1 MRSKSK
7 KFTYLLSSLCLLAF
21 SSPLFAQATSAAG
34 ATDYST
40 LKMGGIAMAIA
51 AGLCGIGMGMG
62 LKGTQEGL
70 ARNPGAADAIRTVF
84 FIGFAFIESLALYTF
99 LFVFLKY

>member
-1 MRSKSK
+1 MLIK
-7 KFTYLLSSLCLLAF
+7 KLPRLLAGLMLLGF
-21 SSPLFAQATSAAG
+21 ASPLFAQATGAAAG
-34 ATDYST
+34 TDFST
-40 LKMGGIAMAIA
+40 LKMGAIAMSIA

-70 ARNPGAADAIRTVF
+70 ARNPGAADVIRTVF

>member
-1 MRSKSK
+1 MSFKPLYRLL
-7 KFTYLLSSLCLLAF
+7 TGLMLLSCASPLLAQTQG
-21 SSPLFAQATSAAG
+21 A
-34 ATDYST
+34 ATDFTS

-62 LKGTQEGL
+62 LKGTQEGV
-70 ARNPGAADAIRTVF
+70 ARNPGAADTIRTIF

>member
-1 MRSKSK
+1 MSIRNLSRSLAGL
-7 KFTYLLSSLCLLAF
+7 FLLACT
-21 SSPLFAQATSAAG
+21 SPLLAQATTAAG
-34 ATDYST
+34 TTDFST
-40 LKMGGIAMAIA
+40 LKMGGIAMALA

-62 LKGTQEGL
+62 LKGTQEGI
-70 ARNPGAADAIRTVF
+70 ARNPGAADNIRTVF

>member
-1 MRSKSK
+1 MKLKALPR
-7 KFTYLLSSLCLLAF
+7 FLFGLLMLAAA
-21 SSPLFAQATSAAG
+21 SPLFAQGTAAV
-34 ATDYST
+34 ATDYSS

-62 LKGTQEGL
+62 LKGTQEGV
-70 ARNPGAADAIRTVF
+70 ARNPGAADTIRTIF
-84 FIGFAFIESLALYTF
+84 FIGFAFIESLALYTL

>member
-1 MRSKSK
+1 MSLKTLPRFLTS
-7 KFTYLLSSLCLLAF
+7 LLLLAAA
-21 SSPLFAQATSAAG
+21 SPLLAQAPGA

-62 LKGTQEGL
+62 LKGTQEGV
-70 ARNPGAADAIRTVF
+70 ARNPGAADTIRTIF

>member
-1 MRSKSK
+1 MSLK
-7 KFTYLLSSLCLLAF
+7 KLSRYLAGLLLLCCA
-21 SSPLFAQATSAAG
+21 SPLFAQSAAAAG
-34 ATDYST
+34 GSDFST

>member
-1 MRSKSK
+1 MSIRNLSRSLAGL
-7 KFTYLLSSLCLLAF
+7 FLLACT
-21 SSPLFAQATSAAG
+21 SPLFAQATTEAVK
-34 ATDYST
+34 TDFST
-40 LKMGGIAMAIA
+40 LKMGGIAMALA

-62 LKGTQEGL
+62 LKGTQEGI
-70 ARNPGAADAIRTVF
+70 ARNPGAADNIRTVF

>member
-1 MRSKSK
+1 MSWKNLPR
-7 KFTYLLSSLCLLAF
+7 FLATLALLACA
-21 SSPLFAQATSAAG
+21 SPLLAQTTAAG
-34 ATDYST
+34 GTDFST
-40 LKMGGIAMAIA
+40 LKMGAIAMAIA

-62 LKGTQEGL
+62 LKGTQEGI
-70 ARNPGAADAIRTVF
+70 ARNPGAADVIRTVF

>member
-1 MRSKSK
+1 MSLKNLPR
-7 KFTYLLSSLCLLAF
+7 FLFGLLLLAAA
-21 SSPLFAQATSAAG
+21 SPLLAQATSAAG
-34 ATDYST
+34 ATDYAS

-62 LKGTQEGL
+62 LKGTQDGI
-70 ARNPGAADAIRTVF
+70 ARNPGAADNIRTIF
-84 FIGFAFIESLALYTF
+84 FIGFAFIESLALYTL